1 MAARKRNMSKYENE
15 LKKIAEKI
23 EKKEQELVELQKKH
37 DSIMEEMDKARV
49 EGLVSLMN
57 EKNMTFEELKTL
69 IENR

>member
-1 MAARKRNMSKYENE
+1 MAGRKRDMTKYENE

-23 EKKEQELVELQKKH
+23 EKKEQGLAELQKKH

-57 EKNMTFEELKTL
+57 EKNVTFEELKTL

>member
-1 MAARKRNMSKYENE
+1 MSKYENE